1 MLNTVNVTHFMSLED
16 QMPGKILCVEDNPQ
30 NMRLVRK
37 MLSAGGYNIIE
48 APNGHTALRM
58 AAEELP
64 DLILMDINLPDI
76 DGMEATQHLKSNSAL
91 AHIPVIALTANAMP
105 GDRERFLEAGCD
117 GYLSKPITRNE
128 LITLVEHFLPET
140 Q

>member
-1 MLNTVNVTHFMSLED
+1 MS
-16 QMPGKILCVEDNPQ
+16 GKILCIEDNPQ

-37 MLSAGGYNIIE
+37 MLSAGGYTIIE
-48 APNGHTALRM
+48 ASDGFTGLRV

-76 DGMEATQHLKSNSAL
+76 DGMEATQRLKQNATL

-117 GYLSKPITRNE
+117 GYLSKPITRSE
-128 LITLVEHFLPET
+128 LISLVEQFIPQT